1 MPHTS
6 SHRDSS
12 PVLRSRLPWGHS
24 SMSPPADMSDLE
36 RKHIADVH
44 EMYLKIHDIKAD
56 VDAAHEK
63 IRELESWI
71 KEDERAS
78 AWFYQNRDT
87 IKDVA
92 SSAAWVKSTR
102 AILLWLAGLIGG
114 AALIWQ
120 TLGDGKWNSP

>member
-1 MPHTS
+1 
-6 SHRDSS
+6 
-12 PVLRSRLPWGHS
+12 
-24 SMSPPADMSDLE
+24 MSLPADISDLE

-44 EMYLKIHDIKAD
+44 EMYLKIHDVRAD

-63 IRELESWI
+63 LREVEAWI

-92 SSAAWVKSTR
+92 SSAAWVKSPR

-120 TLGDGKWNSP
+120 TLLDGKWNSP